1 MYISLMLACGH
12 NTANILVENSLLFF
26 RVLETR
32 IGVKEQIEVIQFLF
46 DISVYNEWF
55 GIKLQATSQNS
66 EVTLENNYL
75 ICL

>member
-1 MYISLMLACGH
+1 
-12 NTANILVENSLLFF
+12 
-26 RVLETR
+26 LETR

>member
-32 IGVKEQIEVIQFLF
+32 IGVKEQIEVMQ
-46 DISVYNEWF
+46 
-55 GIKLQATSQNS
+55 
-66 EVTLENNYL
+66 L
-75 ICL
+75 I